1 MSPSFTK
8 ENRETHAF
16 TFYGKGSSFFIICLV
31 NVILSMIT
39 CGIFLPWAFV
49 RSRRYLYESMELNG
63 ARFNYHASGGS
74 IFISWLVISI
84 IIAALCFIELAI
96 THSAEVVFAPWVCM
110 LFYPFMMVK
119 SLSYHAA
126 MTTLNNVRFGFQCS
140 MLRVWWV
147 MMGIPIVTILLLLGL
162 FNGYVRLIGPPSSI
176 DAVIT
181 LIVCCVVL
189 GLIVIAVVNGIVYRY
204 WIELFAKNA
213 SFGINKFNLN
223 IKTSKC
229 IIISIISM
237 VILIPFILVI
247 SRIIITSFHRLLSG
261 SLDGYMGM
269 FTLVYLLYIVGIL
282 LASAYVFSAL
292 RNYAFNNLILGDDIR
307 FHSSLTFF
315 GIATNLLLLT
325 FGSLITLGLA
335 YPWLK
340 IRLIRYQANHT
351 SVSGSLNALD
361 LTNDERPLD
370 TGIFARI
377 SRGAAPTLPF
387 F

>member
-1 MSPSFTK
+1 MPHSLTK

-16 TFYGKGSSFFIICLV
+16 IFYGKGSSFFIICLV

-49 RSRRYLYESMELNG
+49 RTRHYLYENMELNG
-63 ARFNYHASGGS
+63 ARFNYHASGGA
-74 IFISWLVISI
+74 IFISWFVLSVII
-84 IIAALCFIELAI
+84 VALCFIELAI
-96 THSAEVVFAPWVCM
+96 SHSDEVIFAPWVFM
-110 LFYPFMMVK
+110 LLYPFMMVK
-119 SLSYHAA
+119 SMSYHTA
-126 MTTLNNVRFGFQCS
+126 MTTLNNVRFGFRCS
-140 MLRVWWV
+140 MLRAWWI
-147 MMGIPIVTILLLLGL
+147 MLGIPIVTALVLVVI
-162 FNGYVRLIGPPSSI
+162 FYGYTRLIGLPSSI
-176 DAVIT
+176 DAIIT
-181 LIVCCVVL
+181 LIVCSVVL
-189 GLIVIAVVNGIVYRY
+189 GMIVIAAINGIVYRY
-204 WIELFAKNA
+204 WIDLFAKNA
-213 SFGINKFNLN
+213 SFGVNKFDIN

-237 VILIPFILVI
+237 AILIPFILVI
-247 SRIIITSFHRLLSG
+247 SRIIITSFRHILSG

-269 FTLVYLLYIVGIL
+269 FTLAYLLYIVGIL
-282 LASAYVFSAL
+282 LAFAYVFSAL
-292 RNYAFNNLILGDDIR
+292 RNYAFNNLTLGDDIR

-315 GIATNLLLLT
+315 GMAVNLLLLA

-351 SVSGSLNALD
+351 CVSGSLNTLD

-370 TGIFARI
+370 TGVFARI

>member
-1 MSPSFTK
+1 MSYSLTK

-49 RSRRYLYESMELNG
+49 RTRRYLYENMELNG
-63 ARFNYHASGGS
+63 ARFNYHASGGA
-74 IFISWLVISI
+74 IFISWIILSI
-84 IIAALCFIELAI
+84 IIVALCFIELTI
-96 THSAEVVFAPWVCM
+96 TQSDEAMFAPWVFM

-126 MTTLNNVRFGFQCS
+126 MTTLNGIRFGFQCS
-140 MLRVWWV
+140 MLRAWWI
-147 MMGIPIVTILLLLGL
+147 MIGIPIVTALLLVVI
-162 FNGYVRLIGPPSSI
+162 FNGYIHLIGAPSSI
-176 DAVIT
+176 DAVII
-181 LIVCCVVL
+181 LIVCSVVF
-189 GLIVIAVVNGIVYRY
+189 GMIVIAAVNGIVYRY
-204 WIELFAKNA
+204 WIDLFAKNA
-213 SFGINKFNLN
+213 SFGTNKFDVN

-229 IIISIISM
+229 VIISIISM

-247 SRIIITSFHRLLSG
+247 SRIIITSFHHILSG
-261 SLDGYMGM
+261 SPNGYMGM
-269 FTLVYLLYIVGIL
+269 FTLAYLLYIVGIM
-282 LASAYVFSAL
+282 LAFAYVFSAL
-292 RNYAFNNLILGDDIR
+292 RNYTFNNLTLGDDIR

-315 GIATNLLLLT
+315 GMAANLLLLA

-351 SVSGSLNALD
+351 SLSGSLDALD
-361 LTNDERPLD
+361 LGDDKRPLD